1 MNYESVKYLSCVMLH
16 ANYNTWNFFLFKFF
30 FNQFHK
36 QLKFVSEY
44 ACESLG
50 AYFLVEC
57 VSSLKYHSIATT
69 SLGFCEI

>member
-1 MNYESVKYLSCVMLH
+1 MPIITH
-16 ANYNTWNFFLFKFF
+16 GIFFIEVF